1 MKKILFFAL
10 IIAICVQARSNDY
23 AREVLEEFLDARTA
37 ESPIRYERA
46 AKALSILAA
55 EDNFLH
61 QYVLA
66 VVSKEPKFP
75 KSIKVADKDAEYY
88 ILRNRRKVFQMAEK
102 EDNALAYFLIALD
115 RNDKKLL
122 SKAAKGGCVYAL
134 NELGLKLMT
143 EVKTKK
149 HSVLNANKKYFEA
162 FDYFTRASEKRDPTA
177 LYNLGFCY
185 LNGYGCTKDINLA
198 IENLTRASD
207 MNNPQAMNALGVLYR
222 DGVDVEGDLMKAFS
236 YFAESA
242 KLGNSDGQYN
252 YAMALLN
259 DKKGAVTNATKAVSI
274 LEKAAKQRNVEAMNE
289 YARCLYES
297 VGVGYSLTNE
307 LAGAEYEAAKALL
320 EKQDAERAHQAIS
333 WWLYCA
339 DKIGYPPAM
348 HNLAKSFM
356 EGRGV
361 DRNEQAAVVW
371 YTRAA
376 ESRYIPSMLRLAECY
391 DKGIGGL
398 KESRYNA
405 NWWRTRAHAERGERD
420 AKIWL
425 STHKLQ

>member
-1 MKKILFFAL
+1 MKRFLFFIL
-10 IIAICVQARSNDY
+10 VAIVCSQVRSNDY
-23 AREVLEEFLDARTA
+23 AREVLEEFLDARGA

-46 AKALSILAA
+46 AKALAILAA
-55 EDNFLH
+55 DDNSLH

-66 VVSKEPKFP
+66 VASKEPNFP
-75 KSIKVADKDAEYY
+75 KSLKVADKDIEYY
-88 ILRNRRKVFQMAEK
+88 ILKNRRKISQLAEK
-102 EDNALAYFLIALD
+102 EDNALAYFLLALD
-115 RNDKKLL
+115 RKDKNMLR
-122 SKAAKGGCVYAL
+122 KAAKGGCVYAL
-134 NELGLKLMT
+134 NELGTKLLA
-143 EVKTKK
+143 EVKAKK
-149 HSVLNANKKYFEA
+149 HSILNANKKYFEA

-185 LNGYGCTKDINLA
+185 LNGFGCTKNTALA
-198 IENLTRASD
+198 IENFTRASD
-207 MNNPQAMNALGVLYR
+207 MNNPQAMNALGEIYR
-222 DGVDVEGDLMKAFS
+222 DGIEVEEDSKKAFL

-252 YAMALLN
+252 YAMMLLN
-259 DKKGAVTNATKAVSI
+259 DKKGAATNAVIAVSM
-274 LEKAAKQRNVEAMNE
+274 LEKSAKQSNVEAMNE

-297 VGVGYSLTNE
+297 VGVDCSMTNE
-307 LAGAEYEAAKALL
+307 LAGAEYDAAKALI
-320 EKQDAERAHQAIS
+320 EKQDAERAHQAIA

-361 DRNEQAAVVW
+361 DRNEQAAVAW
-371 YTRAA
+371 YNRAA
-376 ESRYIPSMLRLAECY
+376 KRRYIPSMLSLAECY
-391 DKGIGGL
+391 EKGLGGL

-405 NWWRTRAHAERGERD
+405 NWWRTRSHAERGERN